1 MASLK
6 EQLQQEL
13 NQALKSGEPGKRL
26 LLGMVLTAVKN
37 RELSKRSQLSKEI
50 TDSAELEKQSR
61 LNDEEV
67 LAVIAGEVKKRKES
81 IEQFSAGHRP
91 ELVEKEKAE
100 MELLLKYLPAQLS
113 DDAVR
118 AEVGRIIGET
128 GVKDMKALGQVM
140 SQVMAQLK
148 GRADGNTISRIVKEQ
163 LGQ

>member
-1 MASLK
+1 MLK

-37 RELSKRSQLSKEI
+37 RELSKRSQLSKTI
-50 TDSAELEKQSR
+50 TDSTELEKQSR
-61 LNDEEV
+61 LNDDEV

-91 ELVEKEKAE
+91 ELAEKEKAE
-100 MELLLKYLPAQLS
+100 MELLLKYLPTQLS

-118 AEVGRIIGET
+118 AEVGKVISET
-128 GVKDMKALGQVM
+128 GAENIKALGKVM
-140 SQVMAQLK
+140 SQVMARLK
-148 GRADGNTISRIVKEQ
+148 GRADGNTVSRIVKEQ

>member
-1 MASLK
+1 MK

-13 NQALKSGEPGKRL
+13 NQALKSGDQIKRL

-37 RELSKRSQLSKEI
+37 RELSKRSQLSKTI
-50 TDSAELEKQSR
+50 TDSTELEKQSR
-61 LNDEEV
+61 LNDDEV

-91 ELVEKEKAE
+91 ELAEKEKAE
-100 MELLLKYLPAQLS
+100 MELLLKYLPTQLS

-118 AEVGRIIGET
+118 AEVGKVISET
-128 GVKDMKALGQVM
+128 GAENIKALGKVM
-140 SQVMAQLK
+140 SQVMARLK
-148 GRADGNTISRIVKEQ
+148 GRADGNTVSRIVKEQ

>member
-1 MASLK
+1 MK

-37 RELSKRSQLSKEI
+37 RELSKRSQLSKTI
-50 TDSAELEKQSR
+50 TDSTELEKQSR
-61 LNDEEV
+61 LNDDEV

-91 ELVEKEKAE
+91 ELAEKEKAE
-100 MELLLKYLPAQLS
+100 MELLLKYLPTQLS

-118 AEVGRIIGET
+118 AEVGKVISET
-128 GVKDMKALGQVM
+128 GAENIKALGKVM
-140 SQVMAQLK
+140 SQVMARLK
-148 GRADGNTISRIVKEQ
+148 GRADGNTVSRIVKEQ